1 MKKLV
6 FAIFAVVSLLFG
18 CKNDADNDSRG
29 GGAVYIDAAN

>member
-29 GGAVYIDAAN
+29 GSSLH